1 MNPKWDTTLQI
12 LYCKDIQRDISFNHS
27 LLQFYRRLVFH
38 TSSKWHQSKCDLSW
52 KWTVLF
58 LNAPSSLS
66 SCFLWRITS
75 QFFIYVAFVSSTS
88 RETKCQ
94 CPKSTLCCI
103 ILWLQYITMMYQ
115 KLATLS
121 PYIYKYHFRKAFR
134 LSAKTLIL
142 TFLSDTLAYL
152 FTTYYKETSIQYL

>member
-1 MNPKWDTTLQI
+1 MNPKLDRTLQI

-38 TSSKWHQSKCDLSW
+38 TSSKLHQSKCDLSW
-52 KWTVLF
+52 KWTELF

-66 SCFLWRITS
+66 SCFLWIVS
-75 QFFIYVAFVSSTS
+75 QFFIYVASVSLTS
-88 RETKCQ
+88 RETKWKRQ
-94 CPKSTLCCI
+94 KSTLCCI
-103 ILWLQYITMMYQ
+103 ILYLQYITMMYQ

-134 LSAKTLIL
+134 LSANTLIL

-152 FTTYYKETSIQYL
+152 FTTYYKETLIQYL